1 MGAEM
6 GQDNKLAWPFSGIS
20 DPATPLGRA
29 GLSQNWPRGHL
40 AGSCT
45 SPAPR
50 HHEGLLSDGVEGQGR
65 RAVTLPLPPWA
76 YLFRPLEKDRS
87 DTAWV

>member
-1 MGAEM
+1 MRAEM
-6 GQDNKLAWPFSGIS
+6 GQDNKLAWPFSSIS

-29 GLSQNWPRGHL
+29 RLSQNWPRGHL
-40 AGSCT
+40 AGSGT
-45 SPAPR
+45 SPAPG
-50 HHEGLLSDGVEGQGR
+50 HHEGLLSDGVEGQRR
-65 RAVTLPLPPWA
+65 RAVTFPLPPWD

>member
-29 GLSQNWPRGHL
+29 RLSQNWPQGHL
-40 AGSCT
+40 AGSGT
-45 SPAPR
+45 SPAPG
-50 HHEGLLSDGVEGQGR
+50 HHEGLLSDGVDSDQHKAPPSPALCLTPLRQAQGFKTR
-65 RAVTLPLPPWA
+65 L
-76 YLFRPLEKDRS
+76 
-87 DTAWV
+87 